1 MYFFSFNIIAYKI
14 LWTISIC
21 SELLM
26 YLLGFPCWQIC
37 YGVMTNMWVESTLFS
52 CEPSN
57 FPSNLFHPT
66 TCLCQKSPLQPH
78 FFLKTSYEFTFF
90 SPSQWYCLI
99 QLPLSPPVAPSSILY
114 SHCYPPWT
122 QNLTMAFHAQN
133 LLITVVII
141 LISWTFVTCTS
152 LPVLCEFIQPVLT
165 ITL

>member
-1 MYFFSFNIIAYKI
+1 MEYMYFFSFNIIAYKI

-26 YLLGFPCWQIC
+26 YLLGFPCWQTC
-37 YGVMTNMWVESTLFS
+37 YGVMTNMWVESTLFR

-57 FPSNLFHPT
+57 LPSNLFYPT

-99 QLPLSPPVAPSSILY
+99 QLPLSPQWRHPSYYTLIVTHLE
-114 SHCYPPWT
+114 PKIWPWPFM
-122 QNLTMAFHAQN
+122 LK
-133 LLITVVII
+133 
-141 LISWTFVTCTS
+141 ISWS
-152 LPVLCEFIQPVLT
+152 L
-165 ITL
+165 